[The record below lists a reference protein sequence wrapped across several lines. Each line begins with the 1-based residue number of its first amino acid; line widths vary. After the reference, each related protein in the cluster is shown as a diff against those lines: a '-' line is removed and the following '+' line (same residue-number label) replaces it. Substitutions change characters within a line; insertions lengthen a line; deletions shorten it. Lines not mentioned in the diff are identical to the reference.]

1 MAENEHLIF
10 ILLKKLDILS
20 LEMRNNR
27 TRSEIIIDMLN
38 AVSTNPEL
46 RTTVLYKCRLS
57 YGQLMKYSKFLSE
70 KGLIAE
76 TEDGKWVCSDKGRAY
91 LSAYVEAEKIIKSL
105 T

>member
-1 MAENEHLIF
+1 M
-10 ILLKKLDILS
+10 KLNILS
-20 LEMRNNR
+20 IEMRNNR

-57 YGQLMKYSKFLSE
+57 YGQLMKYSKFLVE
-70 KGLIAE
+70 KGLIRE
-76 TEDGKWVCSDKGRAY
+76 TEDGKWICSEKGKVY
-91 LSAYVEAEKIIKSL
+91 LSVYAEAEKIIKSL